1 LAPLTKRGVI
11 DPQGNNVV
19 NPTFAWIGS
28 FSEGL
33 AAAQPSEKNLYH
45 WAYIDRKGKFAIDLA
60 FNVNRASPFHDG
72 TAWLSVPFLF
82 AEQSKQIDRSGT
94 VIKTLPARER
104 QVEPIN
110 RYSRSA
116 VPLMRWSGQPHRSVL
131 SVSQL

>member
-19 NPTFAWIGS
+19 NWIGS

-72 TAWLSVPFLF
+72 TAWLSVPFLS
-82 AEQSKQIDRSGT
+82 AEQSK
-94 VIKTLPARER
+94 
-104 QVEPIN
+104 
-110 RYSRSA
+110 
-116 VPLMRWSGQPHRSVL
+116 
-131 SVSQL
+131 